1 MAGADVSIVICTR
14 NRAEKLRACL
24 EHVAEIATTRSWEVV
39 VVDNG
44 STDDTRRV
52 VGEAQGRSAVPLQ
65 VLEEP
70 VPGVSRARNLGW
82 RSSSGAIVAYIDDDC
97 YPAIDY
103 VDRVLDRF
111 ESEPSL
117 GYLGGAV
124 LPYDE
129 DDARVTIVAGR
140 APIEIRPG
148 GFVTPGLMICANLA
162 FRREAL
168 AAVEGFDV
176 VFGYGAGFL
185 GEVDAVVEDV
195 DAAAR
200 VSAEGWSGR
209 YDPDIVVRHHHG
221 RKPGADVQRLLR
233 GYDVGRGAF
242 YAKCALDRRMRKTYV
257 GGWLRL
263 TAGRIMRRASLRP
276 LGWEAR
282 GAARYLR
289 LRAGSPARS
298 A

>member
-1 MAGADVSIVICTR
+1 
-14 NRAEKLRACL
+14 
-24 EHVAEIATTRSWEVV
+24 
-39 VVDNG
+39 
-44 STDDTRRV
+44 
-52 VGEAQGRSAVPLQ
+52 
-65 VLEEP
+65 
-70 VPGVSRARNLGW
+70 
-82 RSSSGAIVAYIDDDC
+82 
-97 YPAIDY
+97 
-103 VDRVLDRF
+103 
-111 ESEPSL
+111 
-117 GYLGGAV
+117 
-124 LPYDE
+124 
-129 DDARVTIVAGR
+129 
-140 APIEIRPG
+140 
-148 GFVTPGLMICANLA
+148 MICANLA

-168 AAVEGFDV
+168 EAVEGFDV

-209 YDPDIVVRHHHG
+209 YDPDIVVHHHHG
-221 RKPGADVQRLLR
+221 RKPGADVQKLLR

-263 TAGRIMRRASLRP
+263 TAGRITRRASLRP
-276 LGWEAR
+276 LAREAR

-289 LRAGSPARS
+289 LRAGSPARR